1 MSSIDEDWQTMAEN
15 RARRQYAN
23 ATAWDHSPR
32 SNNVVLARMRD
43 ELGSEFDAFITK
55 IKADAWD
62 EGYAAGTDDTTG
74 QISGQTL
81 AALTRETP
89 NPHR

>member
-1 MSSIDEDWQTMAEN
+1 MSSIAEDWQAMAEN

-62 EGYAAGTDDTTG
+62 EGADAAYADAQG
-74 QISGQTL
+74 
-81 AALTRETP
+81 ALEGDAPR
-89 NPHR
+89 NPYQEDS

>member
-1 MSSIDEDWQTMAEN
+1 MSSIAEDWQAMAED

-32 SNNVVLARMRD
+32 SGNVVLARMRD

-62 EGYAAGTDDTTG
+62 EAVNEARARLMMMGMDEDELKAA
-74 QISGQTL
+74 
-81 AALTRETP
+81 
-89 NPHR
+89 NPYR

>member
-1 MSSIDEDWQTMAEN
+1 MSSIAEDWQTMAED

-55 IKADAWD
+55 TKADAWD
-62 EGYAAGTDDTTG
+62 EGAKAMAEAVTAEQSVTYIGPA
-74 QISGQTL
+74 
-81 AALTRETP
+81 

>member
-1 MSSIDEDWQTMAEN
+1 MSSIAEDWQTMAEN

-32 SNNVVLARMRD
+32 SGNVVLARMRD

-55 IKADAWD
+55 IKSDAWD
-62 EGYAAGTDDTTG
+62 EGFSKGWDRGHYE
-74 QISGQTL
+74 SGN
-81 AALTRETP
+81 ET
-89 NPHR
+89 NPYRKD

>member
-1 MSSIDEDWQTMAEN
+1 MSSIAEDWQTMAEN

-32 SNNVVLARMRD
+32 SGNVVLARMRD

-55 IKADAWD
+55 IKADAWN
-62 EGYAAGTDDTTG
+62 EGEKAGHWNTTERMG
-74 QISGQTL
+74 G
-81 AALTRETP
+81 P
-89 NPHR
+89 MNNPYR

>member
-1 MSSIDEDWQTMAEN
+1 MSSIAEDWQAMAED

-32 SNNVVLARMRD
+32 PNNVVLARMRD

-62 EGYAAGTDDTTG
+62 EGFSKGWDRGHYE
-74 QISGQTL
+74 SGN
-81 AALTRETP
+81 ET
-89 NPHR
+89 NPYRKE